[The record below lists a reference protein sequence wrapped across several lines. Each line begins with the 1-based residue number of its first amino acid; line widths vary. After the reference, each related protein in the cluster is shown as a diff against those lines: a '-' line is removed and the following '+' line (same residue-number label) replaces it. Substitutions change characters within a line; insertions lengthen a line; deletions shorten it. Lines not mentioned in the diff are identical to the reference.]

1 MNSVTIKNLP
11 ILTKLPDVR
20 QQFKPRSLQHVLSK
34 DSTKY
39 EICKLVNE
47 NCELPTERTH
57 DQCSTTSL
65 EPDGLR

>member
-34 DSTKY
+34 DSTKC
-39 EICKLVNE
+39 EICKLVKTASYQLKEHMINAQP
-47 NCELPTERTH
+47 LP
-57 DQCSTTSL
+57 
-65 EPDGLR
+65 